1 MKLTIR
7 KKIMGGFFTV
17 IFLVALMS
25 IFTYFKIGQLT
36 TSLQETS
43 HQNIYK
49 TELVQGTAIDIA
61 NEAVAMRRFNYTGDT
76 NDIKIFQDYQKEANE
91 KIEKLEE
98 ALRTETGRQLIKKIH
113 EEKNRYEAIAEKS
126 FEAKRMNNIEQVGLY
141 MQQAGEPYK
150 NAMGAAKQ
158 LVDAESKFAKAEEIQ
173 SHDQAVQVQM
183 MLLIVNILVGIVS
196 IVISLYISQSI
207 AKPVSHIAEIATQIA
222 NGSLHMKDV
231 EIKTSDEIGELGESF
246 NRMKKNLRDIIF
258 KVANSSEQLAAS
270 SEELTASAHQSAEVS
285 NQVAGS
291 ITEIAYG
298 AERQANSADRI
309 TNVAKTM
316 SDKVQQN
323 SQTVQDVS
331 NIAFSTS
338 QAAEQGNQAVAQT
351 VKQMDEIGKSANT
364 TQATIEELS
373 KSSQEIGEIV
383 SLISSIAG
391 QTNLLALNA
400 AIEAAR
406 AGEQGRGFA
415 VVAEE
420 VRKLAEESNQA
431 AHKIGTLVEKNKI
444 NLDQVVTVTQ
454 DSATGIQTGISL
466 VDNTG
471 ATFKRIV
478 DAIVNLS
485 DQIKDIS
492 KSIQEISI
500 GNQELVDSIQ
510 EIDTASKKAAAES
523 QTVSAATE
531 EQSASMQEIAS
542 SSQSLAML
550 ATELQTAIAKFQ
562 L

>member
-1 MKLTIR
+1 
-7 KKIMGGFFTV
+7 MGGFLA
-17 IFLVALMS
+17 IIILVAIMS
-25 IFTYFKIGQLT
+25 IFTYFKIGELT
-36 TSLQETS
+36 TFLQETA

-61 NEAVAMRRFNYTGDT
+61 NEAVAMRRFNYTGDID
-76 NDIKIFQDYQKEANE
+76 DIKIFQEYQKQADD
-91 KIEKLEE
+91 KMKKLEE
-98 ALRTETGRQLIKKIH
+98 TLRTENGRELIKKVR

-126 FEAKRMNNIEQVGLY
+126 FEAKRKNNVEQVGLY

-150 NAMGAAKQ
+150 NAMAAAQQ
-158 LVDAESKFAKAEEIQ
+158 LVEAEKELAKTEEIQ
-173 SHDQAVQVQM
+173 SREQAFEVQM
-183 MLLIVNILVGIVS
+183 MLLIVNILVAIIS
-196 IVISLYISQSI
+196 IAISFYISQSI
-207 AKPVSHIAEIATQIA
+207 AKPVTCIAEIATQIA

-270 SEELTASAHQSAEVS
+270 SEQLTASAHQSADVS
-285 NQVAGS
+285 NQVAES
-291 ITEIAYG
+291 ITEIAHG
-298 AERQANSADRI
+298 AEMQANSADQI
-309 TNVAKTM
+309 MHVAKTM
-316 SDKVQQN
+316 SDKVRQI
-323 SQTVQDVS
+323 SQATQDVS
-331 NIAFSTS
+331 NIALSTS
-338 QAAEQGNQAVAQT
+338 QAAEQGHDAVDQT
-351 VKQMDEIGKSANT
+351 VEQMDEIGKSANT
-364 TQATIEELS
+364 TQTSIAELS
-373 KSSQEIGEIV
+373 RSSQEIGEIV

-431 AHKIGTLVEKNKI
+431 AHKIGTLVDKNKI
-444 NLDQVVTVTQ
+444 NLDQVVIATQ
-454 DSATGIQTGISL
+454 ESANGIQTGISL
-466 VDNTG
+466 VHNTG
-471 ATFKRIV
+471 ATFKKIV
-478 DAIVNLS
+478 DSIVGLS
-485 DQIKDIS
+485 NQIKDIS
-492 KSIQEISI
+492 QSIQQISI

-510 EIDTASKKAAAES
+510 EIDIASKKAAAES
-523 QTVSAATE
+523 QNVSAATE

-550 ATELQTAIAKFQ
+550 ATELQTAIEKFR